1 MAASL
6 PLPRLRLL
14 HHWACSGGTLLAKVA
29 ASLPQVLL
37 LNEVHPY
44 AHLRHLEPQPRAYLP
59 TDLCHQLSQNR
70 NGRDPVLVLSTFC
83 GGLEAL
89 LRRAEAQGEHVVV
102 RSHDHLDFFTGAL
115 PGLRFTLAEAM
126 ASRSRPL
133 RLLTV
138 RHPLDCW
145 LSLRLTDWVHQTAFA
160 SAEEFFRRCLAMLD
174 AAGGIPMLGYEAFVD
189 DPLRG
194 LAQLTRALEL
204 PFDPSALERFGQVVL
219 SGDSGRSSAVIEAR
233 ARRPVDAELLHS
245 LSVST
250 SYGALCERLAYC
262 EDPAAPF
269 PYGRPAR
276 ALDPPS

>member
-1 MAASL
+1 MVASP

-14 HHWACSGGTLLAKVA
+14 HHWACSGGTLFAKVA

-59 TDLCHQLSQNR
+59 SDLCHQLAQSH
-70 NGRDPVLVLSTFC
+70 NGRDPVLVLATFC

-89 LRRAEAQGEHVVV
+89 LRRAEAQGQRVVV
-102 RSHDHLDFFTGAL
+102 RSHDHIDFFTGVL
-115 PGLRFTLAEAM
+115 PGLRFTLVEAM
-126 ASRSRPL
+126 AGRCRPL

-160 SAEEFFRRCLAMLD
+160 SAEEFFRRCLAMLE
-174 AAGGIPMLGYEAFVD
+174 AAEGVPHLRYEGFVTEPM
-189 DPLRG
+189 RG
-194 LAQLTRALEL
+194 LAQLTTTLEL
-204 PFDPSALERFGQVVL
+204 PFDPTALERFGRVVL

-233 ARRPVDAELLHS
+233 PRRLVDADLHREL
-245 LSVST
+245 
-250 SYGALCERLAYC
+250 GASSRYAELCDRLAYSD
-262 EDPAAPF
+262 DPEAPF
-269 PYGRPAR
+269 PYGTFSTAP
-276 ALDPPS
+276 

>member
-1 MAASL
+1 MAAS
-6 PLPRLRLL
+6 PSPPPLRLL
-14 HHWACSGGTLLAKVA
+14 HHWACSGGTLFAKVA

-59 TDLCHQLSQNR
+59 TDLCHQLAQAH
-70 NGRDPVLVLSTFC
+70 NGRDPVLALATFC

-89 LRRAEAQGEHVVV
+89 LHRAESQGQRVVV

-126 ASRSRPL
+126 AGRSRPL

-160 SAEEFFRRCLAMLD
+160 SADEFFGRCLAMLE
-174 AAGGIPMLGYEAFVD
+174 AAEGVPRLPYEAFVA
-189 DPLRG
+189 DPTRG
-194 LAQLTRALEL
+194 LAQLTTTLQL
-204 PFDPSALERFGQVVL
+204 PFDPAALERFGRVVL
-219 SGDSGRSSAVIEAR
+219 SGDSGRSSAVLEVR
-233 ARRPVDAELLHS
+233 PRRPVEADLCRDLVASTRYAE
-245 LSVST
+245 
-250 SYGALCERLAYC
+250 LCERLAYSQ
-262 EDPAAPF
+262 DPEAPF
-269 PYGRPAR
+269 PYGAVVTAP
-276 ALDPPS
+276 